1 MIAIKLNGKDAVIG
15 ENLSLLE
22 VLKERNILPETVVVA
37 LNMKVINQ
45 TELEKTFLSDGD
57 SVEILRFVAGG

>member
-1 MIAIKLNGKDAVIG
+1 MVTIKLNGEDGVIG

-22 VLKERNILPETVVVA
+22 ILKERNIIPETVVVA

-45 TELEKTFLSDGD
+45 NELEKTFLSDGD

>member
-1 MIAIKLNGKDAVIG
+1 MVTIKLNGKDGIIG

-22 VLKERNILPETVVVA
+22 ILKERNIIPETVVVA

-45 TELEKTFLSDGD
+45 NELEKTFLSDGD